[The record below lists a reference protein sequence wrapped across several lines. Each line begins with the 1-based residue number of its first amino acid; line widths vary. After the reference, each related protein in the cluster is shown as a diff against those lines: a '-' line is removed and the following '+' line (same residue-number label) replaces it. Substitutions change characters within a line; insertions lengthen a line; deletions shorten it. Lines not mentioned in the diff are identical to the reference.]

1 MRTGLPFVLLA
12 LVIAALV
19 VPVSYALSLNP
30 PLPEPA
36 GGQPVWSIVA
46 NTSHASSGVRIAPRP
61 APTPEPP
68 DGVRLFLAGS
78 VLIGLASVA
87 RRGRRDRQEV

>member
-36 GGQPVWSIVA
+36 DGQRVWSVVA
-46 NTSHASSGVRIAPRP
+46 NTSFASSGVRMPRRYT
-61 APTPEPP
+61 PTPEPP

-78 VLIGLASVA
+78 VLVGLASVA
-87 RRGRRDRQEV
+87 RRGRRDRLKL